1 MLRARALVDVHDVV
15 GVVDPEYRV
24 GAVPV
29 KAVHS
34 NGADMDSKQ
43 GD

>member
-15 GVVDPEYRV
+15 GVVYPEDGV

-29 KAVHS
+29 DHVDLCHCC
-34 NGADMDSKQ
+34 G
-43 GD
+43 